1 MQTPD
6 LAAPSDAADL
16 ASVAG
21 RPAPDD
27 PASGDRGPGHLMS
40 GDKAGHLKSGDL
52 DPGHGPSGGSDDP
65 PIITRRFTTAP
76 NGPPANRADGSRGQ
90 DPDGIV
96 WERRTSRLTDHRDG
110 SVAFEQPDVEVPRS
124 WSQNATNI
132 LAQKYFRGEMGS
144 PERETSLR
152 QVVDRIAGAITGW
165 GDRDGYFADPAER
178 DAFRDEL
185 SQLLITQRAA
195 FNSPVW
201 FNIGVKGVPQQAS
214 ACFILSVDDSMESI
228 LEWYSTEARIFKGG
242 SGSGVNLSSIRA
254 GTEPLRGGGT
264 ASGPVSFMRGADAS
278 AGTIKSGGKTR
289 RAAKM
294 VILDADHPDIFDF
307 IWCKAREERKAR
319 ALASAG
325 FDMSLDGADT
335 HSIQYQNA
343 NNSVRLSDDFMR
355 AAVAGADWELTAR
368 TDGSVVAV
376 VAARSILRQIAEA
389 AWECADPGV
398 QFDDTI
404 NAWNTAAATGR
415 INASNPCSEYV
426 HLDDSAC
433 NLASINLLSF
443 LGDDGAFDADGF
455 AHAVTVMFT
464 AQEILVGNADYPTPA
479 IAATT
484 RAFRQLGLGYA
495 NLGALLMAMGLAY
508 DSDEG
513 RAAAAAVTSLMTGQA
528 YATSARLAARMGPFA
543 GFHANR
549 EPMLGVLERHRE
561 ANAAI
566 DAALAPAG
574 LLAAARRSWDEAC
587 RRASAVGVRNSQATV
602 LAPTGTIGLLMD
614 CDTTGIEPDLMLVKV
629 KQLVGGG
636 TMTMVNR
643 TVPRALRRLGY
654 DDGRVEA
661 IVDHVE
667 RNHTVLGAPGLD
679 PAHAGVFACSL
690 GDNSIHY
697 LGHVKMMAAVQP
709 FLSGA
714 ISKTVNLPESATV
727 AEIEELL
734 IDSWRLGLKSVALYR
749 DNCKVVQP
757 LTASTGS
764 DRETDQTAAGAP
776 DAVDSSA
783 AASSSSGGS
792 SAAADS
798 PGAASPPSA
807 VGPPAAIDAGPAVA
821 EPVRRRLPRNRRSQT
836 FEFRVADCKG
846 FATVGE
852 YDDGRPGE
860 VFVRV
865 SKQGSTLAGIMDAF
879 AISVSH
885 GLQYGVPLRA
895 FVDAFVGMRFEPAGM
910 TDDTDLRIA
919 TSLIDYLFRKL
930 AVMYLDPAERAGLGI
945 LTTGER
951 TEPTLPGVEEQAVPT
966 AQGQD
971 LPPDP
976 PSVPSPAQL
985 VARFGLGGAPVEP
998 SAEARARS
1006 QADAPMCMTCGVS
1019 MLRTGPC
1026 HVCAYCG
1033 ATSGCS

>member
-27 PASGDRGPGHLMS
+27 PASGDRGPGQRP
-40 GDKAGHLKSGDL
+40 AGG
-52 DPGHGPSGGSDDP
+52 PGDP
-65 PIITRRFTTAP
+65 PIITRRFTAASKGPTVNDPTASGP
-76 NGPPANRADGSRGQ
+76 AANDPTANGPAANNAPANRADGSRGQ

-152 QVVDRIAGAITGW
+152 QVVDRIAGTITGW
-165 GDRDGYFADPAER
+165 GDRDGYFADAAER

-355 AAVAGADWELTAR
+355 AAVNGADWELTAR
-368 TDGSVVAV
+368 TDGAVAAV
-376 VAARSILRQIAEA
+376 VGARSILRQIAEA

-443 LGDDGAFDADGF
+443 LGDDGVFDADGF
-455 AHAVTVMFT
+455 AHAVTVIFT

-508 DSDEG
+508 DSDQG

-574 LLAAARRSWDEAC
+574 LAEAARRAWDEAC
-587 RRASAVGVRNSQATV
+587 RRASADGVRNSQATV

-654 DDGRVEA
+654 DDGRIEA
-661 IVDHVE
+661 VVDHVE
-667 RNHTVLGAPGLD
+667 RHHTVLGAPGLD

-757 LTASTGS
+757 LTAG
-764 DRETDQTAAGAP
+764 TDGVTSEPASAADAP
-776 DAVDSSA
+776 GAVD
-783 AASSSSGGS
+783 
-792 SAAADS
+792 
-798 PGAASPPSA
+798 
-807 VGPPAAIDAGPAVA
+807 PALA
-821 EPVRRRLPRNRRSQT
+821 EPVRRRLPRNRRSRT

-910 TDDTDLRIA
+910 TDDADLRIA

-945 LTTGER
+945 LTTDER
-951 TEPTLPGVEEQAVPT
+951 NEPTLPGVEEQAVPT

>member
-1 MQTPD
+1 MPIVGSEPIVGRWFTGGGNGRDGP
-6 LAAPSDAADL
+6 
-16 ASVAG
+16 AG
-21 RPAPDD
+21 
-27 PASGDRGPGHLMS
+27 G
-40 GDKAGHLKSGDL
+40 
-52 DPGHGPSGGSDDP
+52 
-65 PIITRRFTTAP
+65 T
-76 NGPPANRADGSRGQ
+76 
-90 DPDGIV
+90 IV
-96 WERRTSRLTDHRDG
+96 WERRLARLTDHRDG
-110 SVAFEQPDVEVPRS
+110 SVAFEQPDVEVPKS

-132 LAQKYFRGEMGS
+132 LAQKYFRGETGS
-144 PERETSLR
+144 PERESSLR
-152 QVVDRIAGAITGW
+152 QVVDRIAGTITGW

-185 SQLLITQRAA
+185 AQLLITQRAA

-201 FNIGVKGVPQQAS
+201 FNIGVAGVPQQAS

-294 VILDADHPDIFDF
+294 VILDADHPDIVDF

-319 ALASAG
+319 ALAASG
-325 FDMSLDGADT
+325 FDMGLDGADT

-355 AAVAGADWELTAR
+355 AAVDGADWELTAR
-368 TDGSVVAV
+368 TDGSVAATVG
-376 VAARSILRQIAEA
+376 ARSILRQVAEA

-433 NLASINLLSF
+433 NLASLNLLSF

-455 AHAVTVMFT
+455 AHAVTVMFV

-495 NLGALLMAMGLAY
+495 NLGALLMALGLAY

-513 RAAAAAVTSLMTGQA
+513 RAVAAAITSLMTGRA
-528 YATSARLAARMGPFA
+528 YLASARLAARMGPFA

-549 EPMLGVLERHRE
+549 GPMLGVLEKHR
-561 ANAAI
+561 AATAAI
-566 DAALAPAG
+566 DAGSAPAG
-574 LLAAARRSWDEAC
+574 LLAAARRAWDEAC
-587 RRASAVGVRNSQATV
+587 RRAASDGVRNSQATV

-614 CDTTGIEPDLMLVKV
+614 CDTTGIEPDLMLVKT

-636 TMTMVNR
+636 TMTMVNQ
-643 TVPRALRRLGY
+643 TVSRALRRLGY
-654 DDGRVEA
+654 DDGQVA
-661 IVDHVE
+661 VIVDHVD
-667 RNHTVLGAPGLD
+667 RHHTVLGAPGLD

-697 LGHVKMMAAVQP
+697 LGHVRMMAAVQP

-714 ISKTVNLPESATV
+714 ISKTVNLPESVTPD
-727 AEIEELL
+727 EIEEL
-734 IDSWRLGLKSVALYR
+734 IVESWRLGLKSVALYR
-749 DNCKVVQP
+749 DNCKVTQP
-757 LTASTGS
+757 LTASTGA
-764 DRETDQTAAGAP
+764 D
-776 DAVDSSA
+776 
-783 AASSSSGGS
+783 GGS
-792 SAAADS
+792 SAAPVAGGPTGGS
-798 PGAASPPSA
+798 AGAAGAPAPA
-807 VGPPAAIDAGPAVA
+807 VPAAPV
-821 EPVRRRLPRNRRSQT
+821 PVRRRLPRNRRSRT
-836 FEFRVADCKG
+836 FEFRVAECKG
-846 FATVGE
+846 FVTVGE

-865 SKQGSTLAGIMDAF
+865 SKQGSTLAGIMDGF

-895 FVDAFVGMRFEPAGM
+895 FVEAFVGMRFEPAGI
-910 TDDTDLRIA
+910 TDDEELRIA

-930 AVMYLDPAERAGLGI
+930 AVMYLDPAERAEMGI

-951 TEPTLPGVEEQAVPT
+951 IEPTLPGVEEQAVET
-966 AQGQD
+966 LQGQD

-976 PSVPSPAQL
+976 PSAAAPA
-985 VARFGLGGAPVEP
+985 P
-998 SAEARARS
+998 
-1006 QADAPMCMTCGVS
+1006 ADAPFCMTCGVP

-1026 HVCAYCG
+1026 HVCAHCG
-1033 ATSGCS
+1033 STSGCS